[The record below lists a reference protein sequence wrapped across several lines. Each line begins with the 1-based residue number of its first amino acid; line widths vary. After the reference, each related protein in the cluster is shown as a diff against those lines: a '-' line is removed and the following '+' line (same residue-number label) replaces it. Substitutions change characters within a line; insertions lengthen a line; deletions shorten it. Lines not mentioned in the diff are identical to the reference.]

1 MNCFNEISGATATT
15 ASKAVANL
23 NAYLSK
29 MYRTDFG
36 AFPRVGSSIT
46 FADGKLAMVTEFVK
60 SDKTFTNKDG
70 ETEHYNNP
78 VWECADKA
86 DIIATAQALVNDGKI
101 RARDGEPTD
110 AAELLGSLNLDKA
123 SRQVPTQA

>member
-1 MNCFNEISGATATT
+1 MNFNEITGATATT

-23 NAYLSK
+23 DAYLSK

-46 FADGKLAMVTEFVK
+46 FADGMVAMVVEFVK

-78 VWECADKA
+78 VWGVGDTSLA
-86 DIIATAQALVNDGKI
+86 IHIAQGLVNDGKI

-110 AAELLGSLNLDKA
+110 AAELLGMLNLDKS
-123 SRQVPTQA
+123 SRQIPTKA

>member
-1 MNCFNEISGATATT
+1 MNFNEITGATATT
-15 ASKAVANL
+15 ASKAVANRD
-23 NAYLSK
+23 AYLSK

-36 AFPRVGSSIT
+36 AFPRVGSSIS
-46 FADGKLAMVTEFVK
+46 FADDVAAIVTEFVK

-78 VWECADKA
+78 VWTIAYRST
-86 DIIATAQALVNDGKI
+86 IITTAQALVNDGKL

-110 AAELLGSLNLDKA
+110 AAELLGMLNLDKS
-123 SRQVPTQA
+123 SRQVPDQA

>member
-1 MNCFNEISGATATT
+1 MNCFNEITGATATT

-23 NAYLSK
+23 DAYLSK

-46 FADGKLAMVTEFVK
+46 FADGQLAMVAEFVK

-78 VWECADKA
+78 VWTCGSQKS
-86 DIIATAQALVNDGKI
+86 IIAIAQALVNDGKL
-101 RARDGEPTD
+101 RTDGRCRTAGNAEP
-110 AAELLGSLNLDKA
+110 
-123 SRQVPTQA
+123 